1 MRETN
6 NSVQLTIVTA
16 LHDIQVYCR
25 DIYNNI
31 DKDSIIYVD
40 ADKIKE
46 LAEYIHS
53 LADRIYEDP
62 SKQTSPLFIYQD
74 IAFKFLKTYIGY
86 GQPNFLF
93 VYQVG
98 ASQTFFKNAKVPS
111 CKLACANCYVSQS
124 MLTSA

>member
-62 SKQTSPLFIYQD
+62 SK
-74 IAFKFLKTYIGY
+74 
-86 GQPNFLF
+86 
-93 VYQVG
+93 
-98 ASQTFFKNAKVPS
+98 
-111 CKLACANCYVSQS
+111 
-124 MLTSA
+124 